1 MKRST
6 VMMLLGFCLLAGFGQ
21 GLAQDAPWADW
32 QFEFYEQNGDAV
44 YSPDLADEEAPRVQT
59 VSTRDSGESGDP
71 YADLQNALALLWL
84 DMNEVEAVDVSKP
97 DRLVVWGDVESE
109 YGERRFAAVLEPS
122 PDGPL
127 VTAFVATEEDFE
139 AMGGPAFIGGDPEA
153 AQSLESALSSGA
165 AALQPGTF
173 GTGEASA
180 DETSTDETSA
190 DEASEASAEPADDA
204 PAVAEEP
211 ATPAL
216 TDDGASVPAPVRTT
230 GEDGAPYFPGWQ
242 WDDQEGAYIAEPG
255 GAAAPRVQYLNFDV
269 GEVASPAEA
278 AEDAVEKVGLSGATL
293 TDPRQIPS
301 YAQIDGN
308 EGYIVLG
315 TGRAGGEP
323 QSFALLIKKDGEDGH
338 FRTELLY
345 APPALYASWGG
356 ILAPL
361 DTFGVLSSEVRGA
374 LDDALLQQVQAA
386 PLDEQS
392 EVFVQVAELS
402 IQYVMQQALATLMM
416 QQQSTLGMMQQMNAN
431 IATETSCI
439 LTPGCQIEYDGNG
452 DAQMTQP

>member
-6 VMMLLGFCLLAGFGQ
+6 VMMLLGLCLLAGFGH

-59 VSTRDSGESGDP
+59 VLTRDAGESGDP

-139 AMGGPAFIGGDPEA
+139 AMGGPAFLGGDPDA

-165 AALQPGTF
+165 AVLQPGAF
-173 GTGEASA
+173 GTGEAG
-180 DETSTDETSA
+180 A

-216 TDDGASVPAPVRTT
+216 TDDGAAVPAPVRTT
-230 GEDGAPYFPGWQ
+230 GEDGAPYFPGWR

-293 TDPRQIPS
+293 TNPRQIPS
-301 YAQIDGN
+301 YAQINGN

-323 QSFALLIKKDGEDGH
+323 QSFALLIKKAVEDGQ
-338 FRTELLY
+338 FSTELLH
-345 APPALYASWGG
+345 APPALYESWGG
-356 ILAPL
+356 IVAPL
-361 DTFGVLSSEVRGA
+361 ETFGILIDEVRGA
-374 LDDALLQQVQAA
+374 FNDDLLQQLQEAS
-386 PLDEQS
+386 LEEQS
-392 EVFVQVAELS
+392 EVFVQVTELS
-402 IQYVMQQALATLMM
+402 IAYLMQQALATLMM

-439 LTPGCQIEYDGNG
+439 LTPGCQIEYDYNG